1 MITLSNGLYQNR
13 MNYFQKSEKQILY
26 DELKATQSAKDHLQ
40 TKVLRHEKTEARLN
54 QDLQSTHNRLSELE
68 NECST
73 FRQTCNRLEREQKQR
88 EACGKSDSVRIH
100 RQEEQIA
107 KLKNEEKGLKTSCK
121 VDTH

>member
-1 MITLSNGLYQNR
+1 M
-13 MNYFQKSEKQILY
+13 
-26 DELKATQSAKDHLQ
+26 
-40 TKVLRHEKTEARLN
+40 RHEKTEARLN

-88 EACGKSDSVRIH
+88 EACAKSDSVRIH
-100 RQEEQIA
+100 RQEEQIV

-121 VDTH
+121 VDYILILRNNFHWYLKQ